1 MSEYV
6 AIICKNCGKT
16 QLYTTD
22 NYKKMTSLRC
32 DSCGNGRL
40 PNSIVD
46 YTRAMRRDFEYIG
59 LDNFLKE
66 GLLDYYGD
74 MIGKSANKGF
84 EVVKL
89 KTDIN

>member
-6 AIICKNCGKT
+6 AVICKNCGNT
-16 QLYTTD
+16 QLYTAD

-32 DSCGNGRL
+32 DRCSNGR
-40 PNSIVD
+40 NSDSITG
-46 YTRAMRRDFEYIG
+46 YIRAMRRDAEYIG